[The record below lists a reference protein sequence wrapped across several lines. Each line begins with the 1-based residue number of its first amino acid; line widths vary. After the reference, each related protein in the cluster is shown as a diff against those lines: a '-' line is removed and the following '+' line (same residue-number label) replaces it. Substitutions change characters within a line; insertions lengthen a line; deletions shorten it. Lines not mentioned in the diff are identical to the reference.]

1 MATTV
6 VTTFIVLYGTNT
18 PRNFY
23 MALKTLIIGKSSH
36 RLGLGLV
43 QTMFTTMSLRTGV
56 GACPFSSVFL
66 AGAVGTR
73 SSLDVQKKNTC
84 ARLK

>member
-23 MALKTLIIGKSSH
+23 MALRTLTIGKLYY

-43 QTMFTTMSLRTGV
+43 QTTFTTMMSRTGV
-56 GACPFSSVFL
+56 AACPLVLFF
-66 AGAVGTR
+66 
-73 SSLDVQKKNTC
+73 
-84 ARLK
+84 